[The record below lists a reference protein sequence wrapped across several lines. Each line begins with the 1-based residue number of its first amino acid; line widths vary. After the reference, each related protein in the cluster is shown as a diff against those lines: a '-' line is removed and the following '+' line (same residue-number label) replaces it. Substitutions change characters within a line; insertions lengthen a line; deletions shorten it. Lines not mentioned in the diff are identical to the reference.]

1 MELKVT
7 FLCVVYVGE
16 LAITGGEDGIVI
28 LHFFRHSYLIK
39 LYLWGDDQIL
49 KKEENAHRKGNINVP
64 ILCLASVKDSNI
76 FVSGGMGGR
85 VIVWKQNQEEIKFI
99 VDYPLGKGKSP
110 QEVM

>member
-28 LHFFRHSYLIK
+28 LYSFHHSYLIK

-64 ILCLASVKDSNI
+64 ILCLASVKESDL
-76 FVSGGMGGR
+76 FVSGGMAGKIR
-85 VIVWKQNQEEIKFI
+85 VW
-99 VDYPLGKGKSP
+99 
-110 QEVM
+110 